1 MDTYIVYDKN
11 TKKVVKTFKFFCSSL
26 KKLLHDKD
34 LGWIN
39 ITFPGHADILKV
51 LQLSNQS
58 ELKIGGSASIR

>member
-39 ITFPGHADILKV
+39 ITFPGVMQIF
-51 LQLSNQS
+51 
-58 ELKIGGSASIR
+58 